1 MRLLRGAQLLLKN
14 VNDIIDSH
22 FRGRGDRLVLGFL
35 KKVFDTNERELRRLR
50 AIADSVSALEPEV
63 SRLSNPEL
71 TAKTLEFR
79 TRFDNGET
87 LDELLPQAFAVV
99 REAAVRVLGQRHF
112 DEQIMGGVVLHEGRI
127 AEMKTGEGKTLAA
140 TLPAYLN
147 ALTGKG
153 VHIVTVNDYLA
164 RRDSEWMGTIY
175 KFLGL
180 KVGVIVHGLDYAE
193 RRGAYASDIIY
204 GTNNEFGFD
213 YLRDNMVTS
222 RDEMVQRELNYAI
235 VDEVDS
241 ILIDEARTPLI
252 ISGQAEEST
261 DLYREFARLV
271 PRLKRDEDYAVDE
284 KANTVALTDEGVE
297 RAERML
303 GLDNLSDESNIELMH
318 HLNQALRA
326 HALMRRDRDYIVK
339 DDQAIIVDEFTGRLM
354 FGRRYSNGLHQAIE
368 AKEGV
373 KVERE
378 SLTLATITFQNYF
391 RMYHKL
397 AGMTGTAATEEE
409 EFQKIYGLDVVILPT
424 HLPMIREDYP
434 DVIYKTEGAKFAAI
448 VDEIE
453 EIHKPGQPVLV
464 GTVSI
469 ERSER
474 LSDMLKRRGVRHQV
488 LNAKHH
494 EREAEIV
501 AQAGRLGA
509 VTIATNMAGRGTD
522 IVLGGNPEYAAKQ
535 KLRANGYSGEIVA
548 EAAEHFPTEDPEVL
562 EARKEYRELLED
574 AKAESAG
581 EYEKVVELGGLF
593 IIGTERHESRRI
605 DNQLRGRS
613 GRQGDPG
620 ASRFYV
626 SLEDDLMRLFGGE
639 FITGIM
645 DRLGWEEDMPIE
657 HQRIA
662 RSIETAQK
670 RVEGHNFDIRKQ
682 VLEYDDVMNKQR
694 EVMYDDRRR
703 VVQGENLKDR
713 IMEMMS
719 QVITEIL
726 DVYANETV
734 FQEEWDLRGLA
745 GRLNQTFMFHFPI
758 GLADLEGKTRP
769 ELADFVMTIASKSYD
784 AREEAIGSERMRVL
798 EKLVMLR
805 VIDSKWIDHL
815 QAMDDLREG
824 IGLRAYG
831 QKDPL
836 LEYQLESW
844 QMFEDLKA
852 NIRDDVVA
860 WMPRV
865 TVSDERGDRQPR
877 AKRVTSIMTMGGS
890 GEDAPPKPKQRRA
903 KKVGRNDPCPCGSG
917 KKYKKC
923 CGKGV

>member
-1 MRLLRGAQLLLKN
+1 M
-14 VNDIIDSH
+14 
-22 FRGRGDRLVLGFL
+22 LGFL
-35 KKVFDTNERELRRLR
+35 RRAFDTNERELRRLR
-50 AIADSVSALEPEV
+50 AIAHSVSALEPEV
-63 SRLSNPEL
+63 SGLSNSEL
-71 TAKTLEFR
+71 TAKTFEFK

-164 RRDSEWMGTIY
+164 RRDAEWMGTIY

-180 KVGVIVHGLDYAE
+180 KVGVIVHGLDYAQ
-193 RRGAYASDIIY
+193 RKAAYAADIIY

-222 RDEMVQRELNYAI
+222 EDEMVQRELNFAI

-252 ISGQAEEST
+252 ISGQIEEST
-261 DLYREFARLV
+261 GLYREFAGLV
-271 PRLKRDEDYAVDE
+271 PRLKRDEDYTVDE
-284 KANTVALTDEGVE
+284 KANAVSLTDEGVE

-339 DDQAIIVDEFTGRLM
+339 DGQAIIVDEFTGRLM

-368 AKEGV
+368 AKEGI

-409 EFQKIYGLDVVILPT
+409 EFEKIYGLDVVVLPT
-424 HLPMIREDYP
+424 HLPMIRTDHP
-434 DVIYKTEGAKFAAI
+434 DVIYKTEKAKFAAI

-453 EIHKPGQPVLV
+453 EIHKRGQPVLV

-474 LSDMLKRRGVRHQV
+474 LSEMLKRRGVKHQV

-522 IVLGGNPEYAAKQ
+522 IVLGGNPEYIAKQ
-535 KLRANGYSGEIVA
+535 KLRANGYSGEVVA

-562 EARKEYRELLED
+562 EAREEYQKLLTE
-574 AKAESAG
+574 AKAECAG
-581 EYEKVVELGGLF
+581 EYEKVVDLGGLF
-593 IIGTERHESRRI
+593 IIGTERRESRRI
-605 DNQLRGRS
+605 DNQL
-613 GRQGDPG
+613 GD
-620 ASRFYV
+620 
-626 SLEDDLMRLFGGE
+626 
-639 FITGIM
+639 
-645 DRLGWEEDMPIE
+645 
-657 HQRIA
+657 
-662 RSIETAQK
+662 
-670 RVEGHNFDIRKQ
+670 
-682 VLEYDDVMNKQR
+682 
-694 EVMYDDRRR
+694 
-703 VVQGENLKDR
+703 VQG
-713 IMEMMS
+713 
-719 QVITEIL
+719 
-726 DVYANETV
+726 
-734 FQEEWDLRGLA
+734 
-745 GRLNQTFMFHFPI
+745 GR
-758 GLADLEGKTRP
+758 
-769 ELADFVMTIASKSYD
+769 
-784 AREEAIGSERMRVL
+784 
-798 EKLVMLR
+798 
-805 VIDSKWIDHL
+805 
-815 QAMDDLREG
+815 
-824 IGLRAYG
+824 
-831 QKDPL
+831 
-836 LEYQLESW
+836 
-844 QMFEDLKA
+844 
-852 NIRDDVVA
+852 
-860 WMPRV
+860 
-865 TVSDERGDRQPR
+865 
-877 AKRVTSIMTMGGS
+877 
-890 GEDAPPKPKQRRA
+890 
-903 KKVGRNDPCPCGSG
+903 
-917 KKYKKC
+917 
-923 CGKGV
+923 

>member
-1 MRLLRGAQLLLKN
+1 M
-14 VNDIIDSH
+14 
-22 FRGRGDRLVLGFL
+22 LGFL
-35 KKVFDTNERELRRLR
+35 KRAFDTNERELRRLR
-50 AIADSVSALEPEV
+50 AIAEQVSTLESEV
-63 SRLSNPEL
+63 SGLSNHEL
-71 TAKTLEFR
+71 TAKTFEFK
-79 TRFDNGET
+79 TRLDNGET
-87 LDELLPQAFAVV
+87 LDELLPEAFAVV
-99 REAAVRVLGQRHF
+99 RETAVRVLGQRHF

-164 RRDSEWMGTIY
+164 RRDAEWMGTIY

-180 KVGVIVHGLDYAE
+180 KVGVIIHGLDYAE
-193 RRGAYASDIIY
+193 RRAAYAADITY

-213 YLRDNMVTS
+213 FLRDNMVTS
-222 RDEMVQRELNYAI
+222 EDEMVQRELSYAI

-261 DLYREFARLV
+261 DLYRQFARLI

-284 KANTVALTDEGVE
+284 KANAVALTDEGVE
-297 RAERML
+297 KAERML
-303 GLDNLSDESNIELMH
+303 GLENLSDESNIELMH

-339 DDQAIIVDEFTGRLM
+339 EGQAIIVDEFTGRLM

-368 AKEGV
+368 AKEGIT
-373 KVERE
+373 VERE
-378 SLTLATITFQNYF
+378 SLTLATVTFQNYF

-409 EFQKIYGLDVVILPT
+409 EFQKIYRLDVVVLPT
-424 HLPMIREDYP
+424 HLPMIRTDNP
-434 DVIYKTEGAKFAAI
+434 DVIFKTEKAKFAAI

-453 EIHKPGQPVLV
+453 EIHKGGQPVLV
-464 GTVSI
+464 GTISI
-469 ERSER
+469 EKSEL
-474 LSDMLKRRGVRHQV
+474 LSDMLKRKGIKHQV

-522 IVLGGNPEYAAKQ
+522 IVLGGNPEYIAKQ
-535 KLRANGYSGEIVA
+535 RLREKGYSGEVVA
-548 EAAEHFPTEDPEVL
+548 EASEHFPTEDQKVL
-562 EARKEYRELLED
+562 EAREEYLELLEE
-574 AKAESAG
+574 AKTECQG
-581 EYEKVVELGGLF
+581 EHEKVVELGGLF

-639 FITGIM
+639 LITGIM

-657 HQRIA
+657 HPQIA

-670 RVEGHNFDIRKQ
+670 RVEGRNFDIRKQ

-694 EVMYDDRRR
+694 EVIYGDRRK
-703 VVQGENLKDR
+703 VVQGEDLKDR

-719 QVITEIL
+719 EVVTETL
-726 DVYANETV
+726 DIYANEKT

-745 GRLNQTFMFHFPI
+745 DGLNQTFALRRPVKP
-758 GLADLEGKTRP
+758 ADLEKMARP
-769 ELADFVMTIASKSYD
+769 ELDEFVMNLIIKSYE
-784 AREEAIGSERMRVL
+784 AREEEIGPERMRVL

-805 VIDSKWIDHL
+805 IIDWKWIDHL
-815 QAMDDLREG
+815 QAMDNLREG

-836 LEYQLESW
+836 LEYQIESW

-860 WMPRV
+860 WMSRV
-865 TVSDERGDRQPR
+865 AVSDKRGTTEPKARR
-877 AKRVTSIMTMGGS
+877 FTITTTSGS
-890 GEDAPPKPKQRRA
+890 DDDARPKVEQRRM
-903 KKVGRNDPCPCGSG
+903 KKIGRNDPCPCGSG

>member
-1 MRLLRGAQLLLKN
+1 M
-14 VNDIIDSH
+14 
-22 FRGRGDRLVLGFL
+22 LGFL
-35 KKVFDTNERELRRLR
+35 KKAFDANERELKRLR
-50 AIADSVSALEPEV
+50 RTAEQVSALEPEV
-63 SRLSNPEL
+63 KKLSNDEL
-71 TAKTLEFR
+71 RAKTFEFKARLEK
-79 TRFDNGET
+79 GES
-87 LDELLPQAFAVV
+87 LDDILPEAFAVV

-112 DEQIMGGVVLHEGRI
+112 DEQIMGGIVLHEGRI

-164 RRDSEWMGTIY
+164 RRDAEWMGTVY

-180 KVGVIVHGLDYAE
+180 KVGVIIHGLDHTQRKA
-193 RRGAYASDIIY
+193 AYDADITY

-222 RDEMVQRELNYAI
+222 PDEMVQRELNYAI

-261 DLYREFARLV
+261 NLYEQFSRLV
-271 PRLKRDEDYAVDE
+271 PKLKKEEDYTVDE
-284 KANTVALTDEGVE
+284 KARAVSITDEGV
-297 RAERML
+297 RKVERML
-303 GLDNLSDESNIELMH
+303 GIDNLSDESNIEVMH

-326 HALMRRDRDYIVK
+326 HALMKRDRDYIVK
-339 DDQAIIVDEFTGRLM
+339 DGQAIIVDEFTGRLM

-368 AKEGV
+368 AKEGI

-391 RMYHKL
+391 RMYNKL

-409 EFQKIYGLDVVILPT
+409 EFQKIYGLDVVVVPT
-424 HLPMIREDYP
+424 HLPMIRTDYP
-434 DVIYKTEGAKFAAI
+434 DVVLKTEKAKFNAI
-448 VDEIE
+448 VEEIE
-453 EIHKPGQPVLV
+453 RNHKTGQPILV
-464 GTVSI
+464 GTISI
-469 ERSER
+469 EKSER
-474 LSDMLKRRGVRHQV
+474 LSEMLKRRGIRHQV

-494 EREAEIV
+494 EREAEII

-522 IVLGGNPEYAAKQ
+522 IVLGGNPEYIAKQ
-535 KLRANGYSGEIVA
+535 KLRAKGYSSEVVA
-548 EAAEHFPTEDPEVL
+548 EASELFPTDDEEVL
-562 EARKEYRELLED
+562 KARQEYQELLKE
-574 AKAESAG
+574 AKAECEG
-581 EYEKVVELGGLF
+581 EHEKVIELGGLF
-593 IIGTERHESRRI
+593 VMGTERHESRRI

-620 ASRFYV
+620 ASKFYV

-639 FITGIM
+639 MITGIM

-657 HQRIA
+657 HPRIA
-662 RSIETAQK
+662 RAIETAQK

-694 EVMYDDRRR
+694 EVIYSDRRK
-703 VVQGENLKDR
+703 VVEGEGLKER
-713 IMEMMS
+713 ILEMMS
-719 QVITEIL
+719 EVVGEIL
-726 DVYANETV
+726 DVYANEQI
-734 FQEEWDLRGLA
+734 FQEEWDLAALSD
-745 GRLNQTFMFHFPI
+745 RLNHTFVLRPPI
-758 GLADLEGKTRP
+758 TPSDLEGKGRP
-769 ELADFVMTIASKSYD
+769 ELDGLLTDLVIKSYEE
-784 AREEAIGSERMRVL
+784 REKAIGHDEMRVL
-798 EKLVMLR
+798 ERLVMLR
-805 VIDSKWIDHL
+805 IIDSKWVEHL
-815 QAMDDLREG
+815 QAMDNLREG

-836 LEYQLESW
+836 LEYQIESW
-844 QMFEDLKA
+844 QMFEDLKH
-852 NIRDDVVA
+852 NIRHDVVS
-860 WMPRV
+860 WMSRIAV
-865 TVSDERGDRQPR
+865 RDEHGEKQTKQPQARQFTI
-877 AKRVTSIMTMGGS
+877 TSTSGS
-890 GEDAPPKPKQRRA
+890 GDYAGPKPEKRRTR
-903 KKVGRNDPCPCGSG
+903 KIGRNELCPCGSG

-923 CGKGV
+923 CGKGA

>member
-1 MRLLRGAQLLLKN
+1 M
-14 VNDIIDSH
+14 
-22 FRGRGDRLVLGFL
+22 LGFL
-35 KKVFDTNERELRRLR
+35 KRAFDTNERELRRLR
-50 AIADSVSALEPEV
+50 ATAEQVSALESEV
-63 SRLSNPEL
+63 SGLSNHEL
-71 TAKTLEFR
+71 TAKTFEFK
-79 TRFDNGET
+79 TRLDNGET
-87 LDELLPQAFAVV
+87 LDELLPEAFAVV
-99 REAAVRVLGQRHF
+99 RETAVRVLGQRHF

-164 RRDSEWMGTIY
+164 RRDAEWMGTIY

-180 KVGVIVHGLDYAE
+180 KVGVIIHGLDYAE
-193 RRGAYASDIIY
+193 RRAAYAADITY

-213 YLRDNMVTS
+213 FLRDNMVTS
-222 RDEMVQRELNYAI
+222 EDEMVQRELSYAI

-261 DLYREFARLV
+261 DLYRQFARLI

-284 KANTVALTDEGVE
+284 KANAVALTDEGVE
-297 RAERML
+297 KAERML
-303 GLDNLSDESNIELMH
+303 GLENLSDESNIELMH

-339 DDQAIIVDEFTGRLM
+339 EGQAIIVDEFTGRLM

-368 AKEGV
+368 AKEGIT
-373 KVERE
+373 VERE
-378 SLTLATITFQNYF
+378 SLTLATVTFQNYF

-409 EFQKIYGLDVVILPT
+409 EFQKIYRLDVVVLPT
-424 HLPMIREDYP
+424 HLPMIRTDNP
-434 DVIYKTEGAKFAAI
+434 DVIFKTEKAKFAAI

-453 EIHKPGQPVLV
+453 EIHKGGQPVLV
-464 GTVSI
+464 GTISI
-469 ERSER
+469 EKSEL
-474 LSDMLKRRGVRHQV
+474 LSDMLKRKGIKHQV

-522 IVLGGNPEYAAKQ
+522 IVLGGNPEYVAKQ
-535 KLRANGYSGEIVA
+535 RLRAKGYSGEVVA
-548 EAAEHFPTEDPEVL
+548 EAAEHFPTEDQKVL
-562 EARKEYRELLED
+562 EAREEYLELLEE
-574 AKAESAG
+574 AKTECQG
-581 EYEKVVELGGLF
+581 EHEKVVELGGLF
-593 IIGTERHESRRI
+593 IMGTERHESRRI

-639 FITGIM
+639 LITGIM

-657 HQRIA
+657 HPQIA

-670 RVEGHNFDIRKQ
+670 RVEGRNFDIRKQ

-694 EVMYDDRRR
+694 EVIYGDRRK
-703 VVQGENLKDR
+703 VVQGEDLKDR

-719 QVITEIL
+719 EVVTETL
-726 DVYANETV
+726 DIYANEKT

-745 GRLNQTFMFHFPI
+745 DGLNQTFALRRPVKP
-758 GLADLEGKTRP
+758 ADLEGMARP
-769 ELADFVMTIASKSYD
+769 ELDEFVMNLIIKSYE
-784 AREEAIGSERMRVL
+784 AREEEIGPERMRVL

-805 VIDSKWIDHL
+805 IIDWKWIDHL
-815 QAMDDLREG
+815 QAMDNLREG

-836 LEYQLESW
+836 LEYQIESW

-860 WMPRV
+860 WMSRV
-865 TVSDERGDRQPR
+865 AVSDKRGTTEPKARR
-877 AKRVTSIMTMGGS
+877 FTITTTSGS
-890 GEDAPPKPKQRRA
+890 DDDARPKVEQRRM
-903 KKVGRNDPCPCGSG
+903 KKIGRNDPCPCGSG